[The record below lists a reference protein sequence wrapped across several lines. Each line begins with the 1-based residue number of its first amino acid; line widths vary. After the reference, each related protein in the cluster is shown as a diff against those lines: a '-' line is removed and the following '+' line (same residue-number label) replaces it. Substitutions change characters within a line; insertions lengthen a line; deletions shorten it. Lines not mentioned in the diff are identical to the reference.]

1 MPMKSFAI
9 CYNQEI
15 SHSVE
20 VKDKLYKILASKG
33 IVAEVLD
40 IDNLK
45 DGFDFVFVIGGDGTI
60 LKTARFYAKFETPV
74 FFFFFGSLGF
84 LS

>member
-1 MPMKSFAI
+1 MKKFAI

-20 VKDKLYKILASKG
+20 VKDKLNKILSAKG
-33 IVAEVLD
+33 INAEVLN

-45 DGFDFVFVIGGDGTI
+45 DGFDFVFVIEKMVAHLYLDLLCLMTN
-60 LKTARFYAKFETPV
+60 
-74 FFFFFGSLGF
+74 
-84 LS
+84 